1 MVRRRQR
8 LVNFSLYFLFQAD
21 RYTAGNWAVLIRTMD
36 NLGVFLQ
43 IIFWGLYAG
52 CIYILLATGLNLIFG
67 VMKVVNFAHGEFLMI
82 GAYITAT
89 IFLLTGINPYL
100 IILLSM
106 LVLIG
111 IGAVVERLCFR
122 PILGTGKLNEIFLS
136 IGLIYVIQNGAA
148 LIWTDNWQ
156 SIKSPYDG
164 ITLPIGSLAVPLDYI
179 LIIILTAAILCGLY
193 LFLKRTTI
201 GMQMQATSQNRKGA
215 MLVGIDVE
223 RIDVISFGL
232 GCALAA
238 AAGTLWVVSGQVFNP
253 YMGSIPAVKA
263 FAIIILGGLGSIPGA
278 IVGGLLMGL
287 AENGA
292 AFLLGGIWK
301 DAISFVILI
310 LVLVVRPTG
319 LFGEKEE

>member
-1 MVRRRQR
+1 
-8 LVNFSLYFLFQAD
+8 
-21 RYTAGNWAVLIRTMD
+21 MD
-36 NLGVFLQ
+36 DISIILQ
-43 IIFWGLYAG
+43 ILFWGLYAG

-67 VMKVVNFAHGEFLMI
+67 VMKVVNFAHGEFLML

-89 IFLLTGINPYL
+89 IFFLSGINPYL

-106 LVLIG
+106 LALVG

-136 IGLIYVIQNGAA
+136 IGLIYIIQNGAA
-148 LIWTDNWQ
+148 IIWTDNWQ
-156 SIKSPYDG
+156 SVKSPYDG
-164 ITLPIGSLAVPLDYI
+164 ITIPIGDLSVPLDYV
-179 LIIILTAAILCGLY
+179 IIMAFTAAILIALY
-193 LFLKRTTI
+193 LFLTRTTI
-201 GMQMQATSQNRKGA
+201 GMQMRATSQNRKGA
-215 MLVGIDVE
+215 MLVGINVE
-223 RIDVISFGL
+223 RIDVISFGI

-278 IVGGLLMGL
+278 IIGGLLMGL

-301 DAISFVILI
+301 DAVSFIILI
-310 LVLVVRPTG
+310 IVLVIRPTG
-319 LFGEKEE
+319 LFGGKEE

>member
-1 MVRRRQR
+1 
-8 LVNFSLYFLFQAD
+8 
-21 RYTAGNWAVLIRTMD
+21 MD
-36 NLGVFLQ
+36 NLGIFLE

-67 VMKVVNFAHGEFLMI
+67 VMKIVNFAHGEFLMI

-89 IFLLTGINPYL
+89 VFFLTGINPYL

-106 LVLIG
+106 LALIG

-136 IGLIYVIQNGAA
+136 IGLIYIFQNGAA
-148 LIWTDNWQ
+148 MIWGDSWQ
-156 SIKSPYDG
+156 SIRSPYEG
-164 ITLPIGSLAVPLDYI
+164 FTVPVGPLSVPLDYI
-179 LIIILTAAILCGLY
+179 IIVALTAAILIALY
-193 LFLKRTTI
+193 FFLKKTKTGRE
-201 GMQMQATSQNRKGA
+201 MRATSQNRKGA

-253 YMGSIPAVKA
+253 YIGSMPAVKA
-263 FAIIILGGLGSIPGA
+263 FTIIILGGLGSIPGA
-278 IVGGLLMGL
+278 IIGGLLMGI

-301 DAISFVILI
+301 DAVSFIILI
-310 LVLVVRPTG
+310 VVLVIRPTG
-319 LFGEKEE
+319 LFGEKGD

>member
-1 MVRRRQR
+1 
-8 LVNFSLYFLFQAD
+8 
-21 RYTAGNWAVLIRTMD
+21 MD
-36 NLGVFLQ
+36 NLGIFLE
-43 IIFWGLYAG
+43 ILFWGLYAG

-67 VMKVVNFAHGEFLMI
+67 VMKIVNFAHGEFLMI

-89 IFLLTGINPYL
+89 VFFLTGINPYL

-136 IGLIYVIQNGAA
+136 IGLIYIFQNGAA
-148 LIWTDNWQ
+148 MIWGDSWQ
-156 SIKSPYDG
+156 SVRSPYDG
-164 ITLPIGSLAVPLDYI
+164 ITVPVGPLSVPLDYI
-179 LIIILTAAILCGLY
+179 IIVALTAAILIALY
-193 LFLKRTTI
+193 LFLKKTKT
-201 GMQMQATSQNRKGA
+201 GMEMRATSQNRKGA

-253 YMGSIPAVKA
+253 YIGSMPAVKA
-263 FAIIILGGLGSIPGA
+263 FTIIILGGLGSIPGA
-278 IVGGLLMGL
+278 IIGGLLMGI

-301 DAISFVILI
+301 DAVSFIILI
-310 LVLVVRPTG
+310 VVLVIRPTG
-319 LFGEKEE
+319 LFGEKGD